1 LLKDFYKDF
10 VMEKSNSSTLD
21 NLQNGSNKNQEM
33 VEANTSLLK
42 NNLELDNMLQKFMD
56 YIDDEEK
63 SNSDDVTN
71 EIKA

>member
-1 LLKDFYKDF
+1 
-10 VMEKSNSSTLD
+10 MEKSNSSTLD